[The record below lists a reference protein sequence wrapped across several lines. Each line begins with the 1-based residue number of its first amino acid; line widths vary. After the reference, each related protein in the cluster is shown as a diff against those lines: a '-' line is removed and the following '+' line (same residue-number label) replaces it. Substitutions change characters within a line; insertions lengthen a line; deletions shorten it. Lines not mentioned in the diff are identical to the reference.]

1 MDGDFADINGLRF
14 IANKYNAILY
24 IDEAHS
30 FGVYG
35 KKGLGISV
43 NGSRAEREV
52 MVGTFSK
59 ALGSYGLLLLVLK
72 IFMT

>member
-24 IDEAHS
+24 IDEAHHL
-30 FGVYG
+30 VYME
-35 KKGLGISV
+35 KGLGISV

-52 MVGTFSK
+52 MVGT
-59 ALGSYGLLLLVLK
+59 LVKL
-72 IFMT
+72 